1 MKPKIFYGILAI
13 ALAFS
18 LSACDSGTSESS
30 TSDRGTNGSK
40 TISSSKSKPS
50 TDLATVNKAYND
62 ILNQYDITPI
72 SDGSTSTEYSIE
84 DIIGDKNPELIIYD
98 YYYQEENSTK
108 DIYGYDNAKGETFRY
123 IGETQLFNPQKGKGE
138 YCVGVSDDGYYA
150 TYYIYEANDAH
161 KIQEIQKFGSGN
173 DPFGTWG
180 VITYIIGTK
189 NVDAELYKT
198 EISNYM
204 DVPAL
209 PKDAVKADMP
219 VANSDDGTESAYNS
233 ATIPIA
239 EMKSITLDH
248 IKITLEKNC
257 IFEGTEIL
265 ESGNF
270 KGTAKFY
277 IQAVCP
283 YCHTSRD
290 DVIEQSS
297 VALRGMMQGWGLMS
311 LPLNDK
317 VKCPVCGA
325 EYTYYIEAE
334 IIP

>member
-18 LSACDSGTSESS
+18 LSACGSGTSESS
-30 TSDRGTNGSK
+30 TSDSGTNGSK
-40 TISSSKSKPS
+40 TISSSNSKPS

-72 SDGSTSTEYSIE
+72 SDGSTSMEYSIE

-123 IGETQLFNPQKGKGE
+123 IGETQLFNPQKGKDE
-138 YCVGVSDDGYYA
+138 YCVGVSDDGNYA

-161 KIQEIQKFGSGN
+161 KIQEVQKFGSGN

-180 VITYIIGTK
+180 EITYIIGTE

-204 DVPAL
+204 DVPAP
-209 PKDAVKADMP
+209 PKNAVRADMP
-219 VANSDDGTESAYNS
+219 VANSDDTESAYNG
-233 ATIPIA
+233 ATTPIS
-239 EMKSITLDH
+239 ETKSITLDN
-248 IKITLEKNC
+248 IKLTLEKNC
-257 IFEGTEIL
+257 IFVGSET
-265 ESGNF
+265 ND
-270 KGTAKFY
+270 KGYGEFNIKS
-277 IQAVCP
+277 VCP
-283 YCHTSRD
+283 YCGTIND
-290 DVIEQSS
+290 DVVTYGSYGIR
-297 VALRGMMQGWGLMS
+297 ALMNAFMNATS
-311 LPLNDK
+311 FPLSET
-317 VKCPVCGA
+317 VTCPMCRA
-325 EYTYYIEAE
+325 QYTYHIDAE